1 MKYWGGNWD
10 VSFLWYKM
18 AKMTCFVII
27 ITMKMSVFKTEIAD
41 KYVPITY
48 VRCHHYYYMQ
58 KEKWHFGKQD
68 PTYICVSCVMN
79 LLRVKF
85 RRETGC
91 TPVCKSD
98 L

>member
-27 ITMKMSVFKTEIAD
+27 ITMKMSVFKTEIAAD

-48 VRCHHYYYMQ
+48 V
-58 KEKWHFGKQD
+58 GIIII
-68 PTYICVSCVMN
+68 ICKKKSGILVN
-79 LLRVKF
+79 K
-85 RRETGC
+85 
-91 TPVCKSD
+91 TPPISAFPV
-98 L
+98 